1 MIHALIADSHGRQ
14 ATRSFIDME
23 ALTRWNAVQK
33 RQRSGLTLAASTLTE
48 TPTLFEL
55 EARAREYV
63 VRVTQCPKGFQWA
76 SKNDGAG
83 YFPTRPQAL
92 RDAFECGELGE

>member
-1 MIHALIADSHGRQ
+1 MIHTLIADSRGHTAHHSFASIGEMERWSVIQRRQ
-14 ATRSFIDME
+14 HR
-23 ALTRWNAVQK
+23 
-33 RQRSGLTLAASTLTE
+33 GLTLVSSISTDV
-48 TPTLFEL
+48 PSLFEL

-63 VRVTQCPKGFQWA
+63 VRVTQCPKGFSWA